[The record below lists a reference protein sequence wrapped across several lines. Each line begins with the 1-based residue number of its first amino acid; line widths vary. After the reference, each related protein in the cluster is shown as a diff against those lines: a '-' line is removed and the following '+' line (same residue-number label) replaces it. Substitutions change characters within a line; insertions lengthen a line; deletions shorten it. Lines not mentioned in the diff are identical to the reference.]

1 MITTLLII
9 GIVLFLTYIG
19 IYFSTE
25 DTWKD
30 KVRMGLMVGL
40 TFLCFILGM
49 WVNERNIDINLLRG
63 KHKNS
68 YRMDITYMNVN
79 DSTFVA
85 IDTTYTK
92 IN

>member
-30 KVRMGLMVGL
+30 KVRLGLMVGL
-40 TFLCFILGM
+40 TLSCFILGL
-49 WVNERNIDINLLRG
+49 WVNERDIDINLLRG
-63 KHKNS
+63 KHKIS
-68 YRMDITYMNVN
+68 YRMDIIYMKVN

-85 IDTTYTK
+85 IDTTYRK